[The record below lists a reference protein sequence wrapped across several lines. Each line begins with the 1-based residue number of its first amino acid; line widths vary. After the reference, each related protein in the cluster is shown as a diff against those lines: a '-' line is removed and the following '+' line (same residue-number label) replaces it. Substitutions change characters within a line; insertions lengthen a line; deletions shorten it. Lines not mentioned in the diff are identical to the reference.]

1 MQPNITKGF
10 QYQAPNLGSLNS
22 LVGGATK
29 PGQVN
34 AQNMTTTSNWGNI
47 FMPKQPYVPPV
58 SATKPKPAAQP
69 AAQSNPFGQL
79 GNQQNLDTLLK
90 ALNYTPSSVDMNLDG
105 NIPSDALNGTP
116 SPTTTSQKA
125 EKLRSQVLDS
135 RFSKEEAELLKSI
148 SNLRTGIAGL
158 EGTQA
163 REYADLEKNPMGAF
177 GPSGLSSQLDRL
189 SRDQAIELSARTG
202 QLNAYLDNLEMYQG
216 YRPQMV
222 GTPQIDSVTGEAF
235 AYIQDPMTGELTTQS
250 LGQIMTPEAVDPFSG
265 YMAVN
270 EGQTVLGPDMQPIY
284 KAPKTYAPGTGGTG
298 LGSGGAM
305 DSYSASTAQR
315 AISSVDE
322 ALNTIDSAGT
332 GFGGLLSKVPGTKT
346 RDFNALLDTI
356 KANVG
361 FNELS
366 RMRAAS
372 PTGGALGQVSEREN
386 VLLQSVLG
394 SLDIYQSKET
404 LRQNLKDIKRASQ
417 TVLASVKVANGIPLS
432 EEETNAIQASFN
444 KYSSEGGFNEGDFGL

>member
-1 MQPNITKGF
+1 MDITKGF
-10 QYQAPNLGSLNS
+10 QYKAPNLSSLTS
-22 LVGGATK
+22 LVGGATM
-29 PGQVN
+29 PNQQN
-34 AQNMTTTSNWGNI
+34 AQNMTTNWGNI

-69 AAQSNPFGQL
+69 APQSNPYGQL
-79 GNQQNLDTLLK
+79 GSQANLDILLK
-90 ALNYTPSSVDMNLDG
+90 ALNYTPSSVDMNIDG
-105 NIPSDALNGTP
+105 NIPSDALKGTP

-125 EKLRSQVLDS
+125 EKLKSQVLDS

-148 SNLRTGIAGL
+148 TNLRTGIAGL

-163 REYADLEKNPMGAF
+163 REYADLEKNPEGMF
-177 GPSGLSSQLDRL
+177 GSGVLSGELGRL
-189 SRDQAIELSARTG
+189 SKDQAIELSARTG

-250 LGQIMTPEAVDPFSG
+250 LGQIMTPEPVDPFANLMTLG
-265 YMAVN
+265 
-270 EGQTVLGPDMQPIY
+270 EGQTVYDPATGEAIY
-284 KAPKTYAPGTGGTG
+284 TAPKTYKTDGTTGGGG
-298 LGSGGAM
+298 LFGGGM

-315 AISSVDE
+315 AISAVDE
-322 ALNTIDSAGT
+322 ALNTIDSSGT

-432 EEETNAIQASFN
+432 EEETNAVQASFN